1 MKILKNCYRSCV
13 NHCEKNAR
21 RREKLVAPGSE
32 ERQGVHLPGRMRVS
46 QMAMQCG
53 RMFLL
58 NAQRPEGLDVLT
70 KWRLVAL
77 KRKSRRMPILT
88 LQCKALNPLQIPPE
102 VGIQNAQRPEYL
114 DVVMEMGLV
123 RILILFRIGMIL
135 ILFRISPKTGLVRMN
150 RIMILILPHP
160 VILLATLAK
169 MQKVAAHQR
178 ALQHGR
184 MSGRSKV

>member
-1 MKILKNCYRSCV
+1 M
-13 NHCEKNAR
+13 
-21 RREKLVAPGSE
+21 
-32 ERQGVHLPGRMRVS
+32 S

-53 RMFLL
+53 RKFLL
-58 NAQRPEGLDVLT
+58 NAQRPEGLEVLT

-135 ILFRISPKTGLVRMN
+135 ILSRISRKTGLARMN

-169 MQKVAAHQR
+169 MQKVAANQR
-178 ALQHGR
+178 ALQHRR
-184 MSGRSKV
+184 MSGSNV